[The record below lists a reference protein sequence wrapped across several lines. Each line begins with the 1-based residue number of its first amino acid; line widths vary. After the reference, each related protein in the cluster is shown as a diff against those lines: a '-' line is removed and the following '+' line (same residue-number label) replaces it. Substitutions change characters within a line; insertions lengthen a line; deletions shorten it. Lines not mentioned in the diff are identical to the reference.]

1 MMKRINPLRAFFALA
16 VVSLSAPATAD
27 IRDGG
32 EFFSP
37 QTEREANQLMQQ
49 IRQRHGKDV
58 VVETVQSM
66 PNVPAGTR
74 ERDEYYAAEVA
85 RRGREAGVNGLYLLI
100 SRQPTY

>member
-37 QTEREANQLMQQ
+37 QTER
-49 IRQRHGKDV
+49 
-58 VVETVQSM
+58 
-66 PNVPAGTR
+66 
-74 ERDEYYAAEVA
+74 
-85 RRGREAGVNGLYLLI
+85 
-100 SRQPTY
+100 